1 MLCCVWENWKIY
13 FIVLTFPFNTAN
25 STISCSSS
33 LFQPSSLRQ
42 SSALYQRQSMDRC
55 WTFSSFRHR
64 LDCISFEWIKHQ
76 IFQSQ
81 QIIQVLIQ
89 TPWIC
94 DALRRCANTEE
105 AREKAPGREL
115 VTFLTIANVSLWVFY
130 TFSVKNSPIK
140 DERYYFYGDRAWS
153 ILNHLSL
160 PLIMF
165 YRFHASVCLVD
176 IWRHSYEPGEFAHWA
191 ESNAS
196 LIVKFM

>member
-1 MLCCVWENWKIY
+1 MNVENNKNYKILILLHSKLDDFLL
-13 FIVLTFPFNTAN
+13 FIAIPAFFSETIFSFIPAALNGSVLNILII
-25 STISCSSS
+25 ST
-33 LFQPSSLRQ
+33 
-42 SSALYQRQSMDRC
+42 
-55 WTFSSFRHR
+55 
-64 LDCISFEWIKHQ
+64 
-76 IFQSQ
+76 

-94 DALRRCANTEE
+94 DALRRCSNTEE

-176 IWRHSYEPGEFAHWA
+176 IWRHSYEPGEFAH
-191 ESNAS
+191 
-196 LIVKFM
+196 